1 MNYCWIIEE
10 STKSSKLLNNHK
22 EFCNEIFILDHLSGK
37 EPSLFVQNTIPPV
50 KIDNLKF
57 FASALLDSN
66 VMSSIHRFIEG
77 NYQNDGFIEF
87 LEFITVNQWGLSS
100 YFYYLEAYSKGII
113 NKKDETKVKEYLIKH
128 TKSLLKLYLMDEIF
142 FLRNKK
148 YKETVNEKQI
158 FFYLKGK
165 TIDKVASERVDNFI
179 MNYSNNIPLL
189 EIEVLLIKMISVNLF
204 ELPDGT
210 VNEKL
215 NIFDDFMQYKL
226 GKIFAREYY
235 LAKQYFNGSAGK
247 IFGIHKNSKQEKV
260 LNTIKSTT
268 WDLFLLRFPE
278 YSFIHSAGDDEVHIG
293 FIVTQEKSLF
303 KLGKLF
309 KYYEILIENNIP
321 TPTFLDTEKLDI
333 EKKNNKPSVSISY
346 LHKSMLKCLKNYFP
360 N

>member
-37 EPSLFVQNTIPPV
+37 EPLLFDKNIIAG
-50 KIDNLKF
+50 KKNNLKF
-57 FASALLDSN
+57 CACTLLDSN

-77 NYQNDGFIEF
+77 NYQNDGLIEF
-87 LEFITVNQWGLSS
+87 LEFITKNKWGLTP
-100 YFYYLEAYSKGII
+100 YFYYMEAYSKGII
-113 NKKDETKVKEYLIKH
+113 DKKDRTQVREYLIKH

-142 FLRNKK
+142 FLKNKK
-148 YKETVNEKQI
+148 YKETVNEEQI

-165 TIDKVASERVDNFI
+165 TIDEVASERVDNFI
-179 MNYSNNIPLL
+179 INYSNNINLL
-189 EIEVLLIKMISVNLF
+189 GIEILLIKMIFINLF
-204 ELPDGT
+204 ELPKGT
-210 VNEKL
+210 VKEKL
-215 NIFDDFMQYKL
+215 DIFDNFMQSQL

-247 IFGIHKNSKQEKV
+247 IFGIHNNSKQEKV

-268 WDLFLLRFPE
+268 WDLFLLRLPE
-278 YSFIHSAGDDEVHIG
+278 YSFIHPDGNYEFDIG

-309 KYYEILIENNIP
+309 KYDKIFIKNNIP
-321 TPTFLDTEKLDI
+321 IPIFLDSEELNI
-333 EKKNNKPSVSISY
+333 EKTNDNSNENISY
-346 LHKSMLKCLKNYFP
+346 LHESMLKCLKNYFP